1 MMKRLGCAR
10 AVVPIVVLLSAV
22 EIMHAADIWGPNPLV
37 EIREGVDYAEK
48 ADPKASIRLVGVRN
62 GAFSGQVVL
71 LDKTAFT
78 IEPAVMSDLKLKEG
92 DGVIPASAIE
102 VRYALPNGVNGIKR
116 LPKGQR
122 IFDTLSPVP
131 RKEGIVQPVW
141 ITVNVAKEAAP
152 GEYAGTLSVMDK
164 KIPVDLTVIGWMLPP
179 PVEFTTFADFIESPE
194 SVALH
199 YKVPMWSDRH
209 FEMIGSVYKQLAKV
223 GNKTVYLNLVCH
235 SNLGNA
241 ETIVRWT
248 RKGDKYVPDLTAV
261 KRLIDVVIENGC
273 RPQVVVLYL
282 YEGKIGGGRMGTTA
296 HGVKDT
302 GTLEQKQRGVRV
314 TLYDPETKKTE
325 ILNGPC
331 FNSEN
336 AAFPKYPDDTIAFW
350 KPVVDGIR
358 EHLEKHDIPKETM
371 MYGNFSDFLVPFKN
385 VVECLKKLAPYI
397 RWIEQ
402 THGSMKSV
410 QGQPVGYTTTVW
422 NARFPKEPKQARY
435 YGWKLK
441 PGDRFV
447 AFNDRDIWK
456 PCYAWQLVR
465 SRLLGELDIVG
476 KQCGFGRM
484 CADFWPVLK
493 GGKGKRVWYSSIS
506 RRYRISDWHQL
517 NMRATPYLSPSDEG
531 ALTTIRFEMVREG
544 LQECEARIFIE
555 KALIDEASRAKLGES
570 AVKFQAMLD
579 ERVGAILGSMSTKS
593 KSRGEDHLKYVN
605 SDWQGASAK
614 LFSAAADVAKVLGV
628 GE

>member
-1 MMKRLGCAR
+1 MKKRFFARIAIPTVMLLAAAACAN
-10 AVVPIVVLLSAV
+10 
-22 EIMHAADIWGPNPLV
+22 AAEMWCPNPLI
-37 EIREGVDYAEK
+37 EIREGVDHADK
-48 ADPKASIRLVGVRN
+48 ADAKGSIRLVGVRN

-71 LDKTAFT
+71 FDKAAFT

-102 VRYALPNGVNGIKR
+102 VRYALPNGVNGTGKA
-116 LPKGQR
+116 PKGQA
-122 IFDTLSPVP
+122 IFDTLSKAP
-131 RKEGIVQPVW
+131 RKDGTVQPVW
-141 ITVNVAKEAAP
+141 VTVNVPKDAEP
-152 GEYAGTLSVMDK
+152 GEYTGTLSVLDK
-164 KIPVDLTVIGWMLPP
+164 KVPVNLTVIGWTLPP
-179 PVEFTTFADFIESPE
+179 AVEFTTFADFIESPE

-199 YKVPMWSDRH
+199 YNVPMWSDKH
-209 FEMIGSVYKQLAKV
+209 FEMIASCYRQLAKV

-241 ETIVRWT
+241 ETVVRWT
-248 RKGDKYVPDLTAV
+248 KEGDTYVPDLTAV
-261 KRLIDVVIENGC
+261 KRLIDVAVESGC

-282 YEGKIGGGRMGTTA
+282 YEGKIGGGRTGTIA
-296 HGVKDT
+296 NGVKDK
-302 GTLEQKQRGVRV
+302 GTEEEQQRGVRL
-314 TLYDPETKKTE
+314 TLYDPATKKAE
-325 ILNGPC
+325 IFEGPC
-331 FNSEN
+331 FNSRN
-336 AAFPKYPDDTIAFW
+336 AAFPNYPDDTVAFW
-350 KPVVDGIR
+350 KPVIDGIR
-358 EHLEKHDIPKETM
+358 EHLEKHEIPKETM
-371 MYGNFSDFLVPFKN
+371 MYGNFPDFMVPSKA

-410 QGQPVGYTTTVW
+410 QGHPVGYSTTVW
-422 NARFPKEPKQARY
+422 NARFPKEPKDARL

-465 SRLLGELDIVG
+465 SRLIGELNIVG

-493 GGKGKRVWYSSIS
+493 GGKGKRVTYYSIS
-506 RRYRISDWHQL
+506 RRFRISDWHQL
-517 NMRATPYLSPSDEG
+517 NMRATPYLSPSEEG

-544 LQECEARIFIE
+544 LQECEARVFIE
-555 KALIDEASRAKLGES
+555 KALIDEGSRAKLGES
-570 AVKFQAMLD
+570 AAAHQAMLD
-579 ERVGAILGSMSTKS
+579 ERVGGILGSMSTKS
-593 KSRGEDHLKYVN
+593 KSRGEDHLKYVQ

-614 LFSAAADVAKVLGV
+614 LYAAAAQTASALGT
-628 GE
+628 GK